1 MCAKGHRGS
10 PNLYSV
16 ERYKTELLALEGDQ
30 GGRQI
35 MQKYPQE
42 IWMMEVD
49 ERELKDI
56 DQPADLT
63 ALRLELEIRDL
74 SDIKDSNCL
83 KHKGRKMKQKENV
96 KEEVK
101 EEAGKNNR
109 RITSPREALL

>member
-10 PNLYSV
+10 LIYSV
-16 ERYKTELLALEGDQ
+16 DATKKSFLLWKEMQ

-63 ALRLELEIRDL
+63 ALRLELE
-74 SDIKDSNCL
+74 N
-83 KHKGRKMKQKENV
+83 
-96 KEEVK
+96 
-101 EEAGKNNR
+101 
-109 RITSPREALL
+109 T

>member
-1 MCAKGHRGS
+1 MCVQRDTEAA
-10 PNLYSV
+10 LIYSV
-16 ERYKTELLALEGDQ
+16 DYKKELLALEGDQ

-63 ALRLELEIRDL
+63 ALRLELE
-74 SDIKDSNCL
+74 N
-83 KHKGRKMKQKENV
+83 
-96 KEEVK
+96 
-101 EEAGKNNR
+101 
-109 RITSPREALL
+109 T